1 MTSRVGQGEV
11 GALGRR
17 NLDLWSTH
25 CVPGPRLGSE
35 LALPS
40 RLTLLPF
47 YRQGLSC
54 EVLAQYYRAGV
65 QMGKA
70 EIRSE

>member
-17 NLDLWSTH
+17 SLDLWSTH
-25 CVPGPRLGSE
+25 CVPGPGLGSE

-47 YRQGLSC
+47 YRQG
-54 EVLAQYYRAGV
+54 
-65 QMGKA
+65 
-70 EIRSE
+70 